1 MPTYDY
7 ACSKCRHRFTLSM
20 SVKQYETKRVQCP
33 KCKSRQVE
41 QQWRPFYVVT
51 SKKS

>member
-1 MPTYDY
+1 MPTYDF
-7 ACSKCRHRFTLSM
+7 ACKKCRHRFTLSM
-20 SVKQYETKRVQCP
+20 SMKQHETRKVQCP

-41 QQWRPFYVVT
+41 QEWRRFYVVT